1 MCACTCLSVCMH
13 ARVRV
18 AFCEGESGHRVL
30 VHVVQYQLLGVR
42 SDPVF
47 LWVFSVLIS
56 FV

>member
-1 MCACTCLSVCMH
+1 MCACTCLSVRMH

-47 LWVFSVLIS
+47 FMG
-56 FV
+56 F